1 MTQLGHYYGAAN
13 AVWGDKQLFLTI
25 FTFWLSN
32 RFFFDSDKNG
42 KVIIISIE
50 TWQSDNEGWFFY
62 KDENRNGNLVLTY
75 ILG

>member
-50 TWQSDNEGWFFY
+50 EWQSDNEG
-62 KDENRNGNLVLTY
+62 
-75 ILG
+75 